1 MSIVYYLLI
10 SKQLNI
16 MKNERFFFAAFML
29 LAASCSSDES
39 QDSSVNPSD
48 RQDLLAPVTVSVSGF
63 AVSQE
68 EFSGGTT
75 RAAQDAAEYS
85 GVKSLTLAF
94 YRGSTETYKTTQT
107 KDALEEG
114 ETFGEFSL
122 SLPMGSYTMVVIGHG
137 LNDGEPAIT
146 LTSPTAATF
155 GDNPVRETFVTTQT
169 VNITNTNA
177 VDVSAT
183 LSRVVSKLQV
193 QSSDTRTN
201 PACSVRMT
209 FAAGGKSFNPT
220 TGLATDDT
228 GFSNAVNI
236 STAVGATS
244 LSNSYLFLSTDEQ
257 TMDVTIETLD
267 EDGNVVFS
275 KLVEDVP
282 FKRNRVTK
290 LTGAMYTNES
300 VSGAFQV
307 ETAWLSDFNGTF

>member
-1 MSIVYYLLI
+1 M
-10 SKQLNI
+10 
-16 MKNERFFFAAFML
+16 FFAAFVL
-29 LAASCSSDES
+29 LAATSCSNESELKVGNQNDE
-39 QDSSVNPSD
+39 QQTTLV
-48 RQDLLAPVTVSVSGF
+48 PVTVSVSEF
-63 AVSQE
+63 SVSQE
-68 EFSGGTT
+68 EFSSGTT
-75 RAAQDAAEYS
+75 RAAQDAADYS
-85 GVKSLTLAF
+85 GVKALTLAF
-94 YRGSTETYKTTQT
+94 YRSSTEVLKTTQLRD
-107 KDALEEG
+107 DALTYT
-114 ETFGEFSL
+114 TFGEFSL

-146 LTSPTAATF
+146 LTSPTSATF
-155 GDNPVRETFVTTQT
+155 DDNPARETFVTTQT

-177 VDVSAT
+177 VDVSAM

-201 PACSVRMT
+201 PAYSVRMT
-209 FAAGGKSFNPT
+209 FAAGGKSFSPT
-220 TGLATDDT
+220 TGLATDNI
-228 GFSNAVNI
+228 GFSNAVAI

-244 LSNSYLFLSTDEQ
+244 LSNSYLFLATDEQ

-290 LTGAMYTNES
+290 LTGAMYTNNS

-307 ETAWLSDFNGTF
+307 ETAWLDEYDDTF

>member
-1 MSIVYYLLI
+1 
-10 SKQLNI
+10 
-16 MKNERFFFAAFML
+16 MKNVKFFFAAFML
-29 LAASCSSDES
+29 LAASCSNDES
-39 QDSSVNPSD
+39 LDSSVNPSD
-48 RQDLLAPVTVSVSGF
+48 GQALAPVTVSVSGF
-63 AVSQE
+63 SVEQE

-75 RAAQDAAEYS
+75 RAAQDAADYS

-94 YRGSTETYKTTQT
+94 YIGTTETYKTTQT
-107 KDALEEG
+107 KGALEEG

-155 GDNPVRETFVTTQT
+155 GDNPARETFVTTQT

-201 PACSVRMT
+201 PAYSVRMT
-209 FAAGGKSFNPT
+209 FAAGGKSFSPT
-220 TGLATDDT
+220 TGLATDDA
-228 GFSNAVNI
+228 GFSNAVAI

-257 TMDVTIETLD
+257 TMDITIETLD

-300 VSGAFQV
+300 VSSAFQV
-307 ETAWLSDFNGTF
+307 ETAWLDEYDDTF

>member
-1 MSIVYYLLI
+1 MF
-10 SKQLNI
+10 KNI
-16 MKNERFFFAAFML
+16 FFAAFVL
-29 LAASCSSDES
+29 LAATSCSNESVNGVESAVES
-39 QDSSVNPSD
+39 Q
-48 RQDLLAPVTVSVSGF
+48 QALAPVTVTVAGF

-75 RAAQDAAEYS
+75 RAAQDAADYS

-94 YRGSTETYKTTQT
+94 YRGALETYKTTQT
-107 KDALEEG
+107 KGALG

-137 LNDGEPAIT
+137 LNDGEPAVT
-146 LTSPTAATF
+146 LTSPTSATF
-155 GDNPVRETFVTTQT
+155 GDKPVRETFVTTQT

-201 PACSVRMT
+201 PAYSVRMT
-209 FAAGGKSFNPT
+209 FAAGGKNFSPT

-228 GFSNAVNI
+228 GFSNAVAI
-236 STAVGATS
+236 STAVGAVS
-244 LSNSYLFLSTDEQ
+244 LSNSYLFLATDEQ

-275 KLVEDVP
+275 QLVEDVP

-290 LTGAMYTNES
+290 LTGAMYTNS
-300 VSGAFQV
+300 GVSGGFQV
-307 ETAWLSDFNGTF
+307 ETAWLDEYDGTF

>member
-1 MSIVYYLLI
+1 M
-10 SKQLNI
+10 
-16 MKNERFFFAAFML
+16 FFAAFVL
-29 LAASCSSDES
+29 LAATSCSNESVNGVDNDVES
-39 QDSSVNPSD
+39 Q
-48 RQDLLAPVTVSVSGF
+48 QTALAPVTVSVSGF

-75 RAAQDAAEYS
+75 RASSSVTSYD

-94 YRGSTETYKTTQT
+94 YIGTTETYKVTQT
-107 KDALEEG
+107 KGTLEEG
-114 ETFGEFSL
+114 KTFGEFSL
-122 SLPMGSYTMVVIGHG
+122 GLPMGSYTMVVIGHG

-146 LTSPTAATF
+146 MTSPTSATF
-155 GDNPVRETFVTTQT
+155 GENPARETFVTTQA
-169 VNITNTNA
+169 VNITNTDA
-177 VDVSAT
+177 VDISAT

-201 PACSVRMT
+201 PAYSVRMT
-209 FAAGGKSFNPT
+209 FAAGNKSFNPT
-220 TGLATDDT
+220 TGLATDNS
-228 GFSNAVNI
+228 GFSNAVAI

-244 LSNSYLFLSTDEQ
+244 LSNSYLFLATDEQ

-290 LTGAMYTNES
+290 LTGAMYTNSS
-300 VSGAFQV
+300 VSGGFQV
-307 ETAWLSDFNGTF
+307 ETDWLDEYNDTF

>member
-1 MSIVYYLLI
+1 MSNFRSLFVCLLGI
-10 SKQLNI
+10 
-16 MKNERFFFAAFML
+16 
-29 LAASCSSDES
+29 LAASCSNESVELSDE
-39 QDSSVNPSD
+39 QTDE
-48 RQDLLAPVTVSVSGF
+48 QGLTPVTVRVSDFSVEQEDFTGGTTRSGE
-63 AVSQE
+63 AR
-68 EFSGGTT
+68 GTT
-75 RAAQDAAEYS
+75 RAAQNAADYS

-94 YRGSTETYKTTQT
+94 YNGSMEKYKVTQT
-107 KDALEEG
+107 KGSLEEG

-155 GDNPVRETFVTTQT
+155 GDNPARETFVTTQA

-201 PACSVRMT
+201 PAYSVRMT

-220 TGLATDDT
+220 TGLATDNT
-228 GFSNAVNI
+228 GFSNAVAI

-244 LSNSYLFLSTDEQ
+244 LSNSYLFLATDDQ
-257 TMDVTIETLD
+257 TMDITIETLD

-275 KLVEDVP
+275 KQVKDVP
-282 FKRNRVTK
+282 FSRNRVTK
-290 LTGAMYTNES
+290 LTSAMYTNS
-300 VSGAFQV
+300 GVSGGFQV
-307 ETAWLSDFNGTF
+307 ETAWLDEYDDTF

>member
-1 MSIVYYLLI
+1 
-10 SKQLNI
+10 
-16 MKNERFFFAAFML
+16 MKKCSAFFIALMGM
-29 LAASCSSDES
+29 LAASCSNDES
-39 QDSSVNPSD
+39 LDSSINFSGE
-48 RQDLLAPVTVSVSGF
+48 QALTPVTVSVSGF

-68 EFSGGTT
+68 EFPGGTTRSGGSRGPT

-94 YRGSTETYKTTQT
+94 YRGATETYKVTQT
-107 KDALEEG
+107 KDALDEG

-146 LTSPTAATF
+146 LTSPTLATF
-155 GDNPVRETFVTTQT
+155 GDKPARETFITTQE
-169 VNITNTNA
+169 VNITTPNA

-201 PACSVRMT
+201 PAYSVRMT
-209 FAAGGKSFNPT
+209 FAAGGKSFSPK
-220 TGLATDDT
+220 TGLATVNT
-228 GFSNAVNI
+228 GFSNAVDI

-244 LSNSYLFLSTDEQ
+244 LSNSYLFLSADEQ

-282 FKRNRVTK
+282 FRRNRVTK
-290 LTGAMYTNES
+290 LTGAMYTNSS
-300 VSGAFQV
+300 VSGVFQV
-307 ETAWLSDFNGTF
+307 ETAWLDDYNGTF

>member
-1 MSIVYYLLI
+1 
-10 SKQLNI
+10 
-16 MKNERFFFAAFML
+16 MKNVKFFFAAFML

-39 QDSSVNPSD
+39 LYSSVNPSD
-48 RQDLLAPVTVSVSGF
+48 GQALVPVTVSVSGF

-75 RAAQDAAEYS
+75 RAAQDAADYS

-146 LTSPTAATF
+146 LTNPTSATF
-155 GDNPVRETFVTTQT
+155 GDNPARETFVTTQT
-169 VNITNTNA
+169 VDITNTNA

-193 QSSDTRTN
+193 QSSDTRIN
-201 PACSVRMT
+201 PAYSVRMT
-209 FAAGGKSFNPT
+209 FVAGGKSFSPT
-220 TGLATDDT
+220 TGLATDNT
-228 GFSNAVNI
+228 GFSNAVAI

-244 LSNSYLFLSTDEQ
+244 LSNSYLFLATDEQ

-290 LTGAMYTNES
+290 LTGAMYTNSS
-300 VSGAFQV
+300 VSGGFQV
-307 ETAWLSDFNGTF
+307 ETDWLDEYDDTF

>member
-1 MSIVYYLLI
+1 MF
-10 SKQLNI
+10 
-16 MKNERFFFAAFML
+16 KNMFFAAFVL
-29 LAASCSSDES
+29 LAATACSNE
-39 QDSSVNPSD
+39 SVNGVESAVES
-48 RQDLLAPVTVSVSGF
+48 RQRLAPVTVSVSEF

-75 RAAQDAAEYS
+75 RAAQNAADYS

-94 YRGSTETYKTTQT
+94 YCGSTETYKTTQT
-107 KDALEEG
+107 KGALEEG

-155 GDNPVRETFVTTQT
+155 GDNPARETFVTTLE

-201 PACSVRMT
+201 PAYSVRMT
-209 FAAGGKSFNPT
+209 FAAGGKSFSPN
-220 TGLATDDT
+220 TGLATDNT
-228 GFSNAVNI
+228 GFSNAVAI

-244 LSNSYLFLSTDEQ
+244 LSNSYLFLATDEQ

-267 EDGNVVFS
+267 KEGNVVFS
-275 KLVEDVP
+275 KLVVDVP

-290 LTGAMYTNES
+290 LTGAMYTNNS

-307 ETAWLSDFNGTF
+307 ETAWLDEYDDTF

>member
-1 MSIVYYLLI
+1 MKYLKVF
-10 SKQLNI
+10 S
-16 MKNERFFFAAFML
+16 AAFVL
-29 LAASCSSDES
+29 LAATSCSNESVNGVESADES
-39 QDSSVNPSD
+39 Q
-48 RQDLLAPVTVSVSGF
+48 QALAPVTVSVSGF

-75 RAAQDAAEYS
+75 RAAEDVADYS

-94 YRGSTETYKTTQT
+94 YRGATETYKTTQT
-107 KDALEEG
+107 RGAQDEG

-137 LNDGEPAIT
+137 LNDGEPPIT
-146 LTSPTAATF
+146 LSSPTSATF
-155 GDNPVRETFVTTQT
+155 GDNPARETFVTTQA

-183 LSRVVSKLQV
+183 MKRVVSKLQV

-201 PACSVRMT
+201 PAYSVRMT
-209 FAAGGKSFNPT
+209 FAAGGKSFSPT
-220 TGLATDDT
+220 TGLATDNS
-228 GFSNAVNI
+228 GFSNAVAI
-236 STAVGATS
+236 STAVGASS
-244 LSNSYLFLSTDEQ
+244 LSNSYLFLATDER

-290 LTGAMYTNES
+290 LTGAMYTNS
-300 VSGAFQV
+300 GVSGGFQV
-307 ETAWLSDFNGTF
+307 ETAWLDEYDDTF